1 MHPLTETKTEL
12 EKRRDFFSKALAECE
27 EKISEIEQ
35 FRETVLT
42 VREANAVDEQKFG
55 ESTKELKS
63 INEALT
69 LQKERRAHL
78 KKTLMQTMSAQA
90 ENDGEIIDDQMKV
103 YLLDLVEQVRRI
115 KGTKTRLVNHL
126 THILELCRKL
136 KDFKGSAPSYSQ
148 DIMKYYDPSLEMQE
162 TILAIFKAAGLI
174 TDHAAGFSKY
184 QAEQKA
190 DVYNMIKTPLSLM
203 DFINNPHID
212 EPLEGE
218 WAEATAEDLEEP
230 ANAE

>member
-12 EKRRDFFSKALAECE
+12 ERRRDFFSKALAECE

-35 FRETVLT
+35 FKETVLT
-42 VREANAVDEQKFG
+42 VREANAADEQKFE

-136 KDFKGSAPSYSQ
+136 KDFKGSAPSYSN
-148 DIMKYYDPSLEMQE
+148 DIMGYYDPTLEMQE
-162 TILAIFKAAGLI
+162 TILAIFRAAGLI
-174 TDHAAGFSKY
+174 TDHVAGLSKY

-190 DVYNMIKTPLSLM
+190 DLYNVIKTPLGLM
-203 DFINNPHID
+203 DYINNPHID

-218 WAEATAEDLEEP
+218 WAEATPEDMKEP
-230 ANAE
+230 ANVE